1 MMATTASTFEL
12 CVARF
17 EQWNDAKAA
26 QAEAAAAFAQ
36 DRCNATRFALA
47 QASHALADATGALA
61 AARFAFQEQAQAPAD
76 TRGRVR

>member
-26 QAEAAAAFAQ
+26 QAEAAAASRRIAAM
-36 DRCNATRFALA
+36 RPALP
-47 QASHALADATGALA
+47 SPRHLM
-61 AARFAFQEQAQAPAD
+61 R
-76 TRGRVR
+76 